1 MNGWALWGVNKTV
14 EAKLTT
20 YHMLFHP
27 NSIFSISI
35 WPTYSCKCKSIRED
49 MIQKVLP
56 SSRYGWRI
64 LSHVTLAQTYLSSN
78 VHANPSMIYFWV
90 ILQTNKQTEPITES
104 PWQGGGG
111 DIAPYKDLF
120 TFPSQTQIPPCHSE
134 QWQQKQF
141 LFFHITVTIEVC
153 ASFPHCHNHDHTAS
167 VVPLSKAGSPQHIHQ
182 EPQLCSRPEK
192 LLRTKADIY
201 WSHFFFT
208 LVSSMLTI

>member
-1 MNGWALWGVNKTV
+1 MV
-14 EAKLTT
+14 EES
-20 YHMLFHP
+20 YRMLP
-27 NSIFSISI
+27 
-35 WPTYSCKCKSIRED
+35 WPRHIKCSCKSVHD
-49 MIQKVLP
+49 LF
-56 SSRYGWRI
+56 
-64 LSHVTLAQTYLSSN
+64 LS
-78 VHANPSMIYFWV
+78 NPA
-90 ILQTNKQTEPITES
+90 NKQTNRTNHRVS
-104 PWQGGGG
+104 LAGGGN
-111 DIAPYKDLF
+111 IAPYKDLF

-201 WSHFFFT
+201 
-208 LVSSMLTI
+208 